1 MPFIFYYFSLM
12 ELFSV
17 STNNT
22 KVITRRKNRTQKMCL
37 EYCGPMG
44 FYFFVFVFFLSEKF
58 SCK

>member
-1 MPFIFYYFSLM
+1 MSFIFYYFSLM

-17 STNNT
+17 STNNS

-44 FYFFVFVFFLSEKF
+44 FYFFGFCFFSVRKIFL
-58 SCK
+58 